1 MKATSIDIQQGEKM
15 RHKAKYQN
23 LLKDHKNSLNPKS
36 HQENERKCHK
46 DSSKSPPSEVGFVA
60 VPAQNNKNILNFH
73 SPIQVP
79 HSPYEVSNKSF
90 GRNNFVN
97 TDPLFRPKDKI
108 TEFPNKALPY
118 YQEKYASSKGNSAKS
133 HSNCTPA
140 NNEKDQS
147 FIANFDEDTSSIKS
161 DDAI

>member
-1 MKATSIDIQQGEKM
+1 MKRKETN
-15 RHKAKYQN
+15 HK
-23 LLKDHKNSLNPKS
+23 
-36 HQENERKCHK
+36 E
-46 DSSKSPPSEVGFVA
+46 SSKSPPSEVGFVA